1 MMLLHYAPGS
11 AHSAA
16 VRIVLAEKG
25 IEHALHKLDMV
36 RYEQHSPEYLAVNC
50 HGTVPLLEDSGR
62 KLFESFAVLEYL
74 DETHPDPPLAGNDPR
89 QRYTARKWGKYV
101 ETHIAP
107 HLAIARWAALHGR
120 VPAVARAGLD
130 NLLPE
135 RAALWRRAVEGFGAG
150 QLQASAKAM
159 LTAGNRLAADLD
171 GGKEWLAG
179 DCFTL
184 GDVAVYPH
192 VAQFATLG
200 IPLPDRVSNWLERVA
215 ERDSVRSIRE
225 DLFPVAVM
233 GPEPGR
239 WG

>member
-25 IEHALHKLDMV
+25 LEAELRRIDMV

-50 HGTVPLLEDSGR
+50 HGTVPLLEHDGR
-62 KLFESFAVLEYL
+62 KLFESFAILEYL
-74 DETHPDPPLAGNDPR
+74 DDLYPDPPLPGGGPR
-89 QRYTARKWGKYV
+89 QRYAARKWGKYV

-107 HLAIARWAALHGR
+107 HLAIARWAALHGK
-120 VPAVARAGLD
+120 VPERAVAGLA

-135 RAALWRRAVEGFGAG
+135 RCELWLRARQGFDRE
-150 QLQASAKAM
+150 QLAISTQAM
-159 LTAGNRLAADLD
+159 LTAADRVAADLA
-171 GGKEWLAG
+171 GNAWLAG
-179 DCFTL
+179 DRFTL
-184 GDVAVYPH
+184 ADIAVYPH
-192 VAQFATLG
+192 LAQFSALG
-200 IPLPDRVSNWLERVA
+200 LPVPKAVDEWLARVA
-215 ERDSVRSIRE
+215 ARPSVQAIRA